1 MKPLVAAL
9 ALGLVTLSP
18 LQAQEVRG
26 KAYRLGAQTVTV
38 YDHAFLSDEEK
49 TTLQMVATNEQ
60 ALALFVTKPGR
71 YSAMAVSPDDG
82 FIRGGQ
88 PAASAAALSDLE
100 TRDAARAAA
109 LRECNAARKGKK
121 DCLLVLEVA
130 PSS

>member
-1 MKPLVAAL
+1 MKPFVAAL
-9 ALGLVTLSP
+9 ALGLMTLSP

-26 KAYRLGAQTVTV
+26 KTYRLGAQAVTV
-38 YDHAFLSDEEK
+38 YDHAFLNAEEK
-49 TTLQMVATNEQ
+49 ATLDLVATNEQ

-88 PAASAAALSDLE
+88 PVPSAIALSDLE
-100 TRDAARAAA
+100 SRDAARAAV
-109 LRECNAARKGKK
+109 LKDCNAARKGKK